1 MELRK
6 CTIFQAIC
14 LWGDSLKFRPKT
26 QALYM
31 VCNSNLASVPV
42 AWPWIWSMAYDLFLL
57 DFKGMFFVG
66 FNGIQLASLV
76 NISSMTVVYNVN
88 KFNKYGPVWSITSI
102 TSTIEY
108 GHKIAKLVNIALKT
122 LVYRNQIT
130 PVNGTPAGPTFQ
142 GFN

>member
-26 QALYM
+26 WALYM
-31 VCNSNLASVPV
+31 VGTSNLASVPV

-66 FNGIQLASLV
+66 FNGI
-76 NISSMTVVYNVN
+76 
-88 KFNKYGPVWSITSI
+88 
-102 TSTIEY
+102 
-108 GHKIAKLVNIALKT
+108 
-122 LVYRNQIT
+122 
-130 PVNGTPAGPTFQ
+130 
-142 GFN
+142 